1 MVLYPDVVRFA
12 DNRLDCC
19 DLLECNGCAE
29 AVKNT
34 EALALATAKNGGTS
48 GLIEADCAKDG

>member
-1 MVLYPDVVRFA
+1 MIHRYSDKR
-12 DNRLDCC
+12 
-19 DLLECNGCAE
+19 CAE
-29 AVKNT
+29 AVENT